1 MIDLA
6 IMVEGQNGLNWPRW
20 QRLVKL
26 VEELGFYGL
35 FRSDHF
41 TNSRPPDLD
50 SLELWTSLT
59 WLAGNTRRI
68 RFGSLVTPVS
78 FRHPALTARMAAAVD
93 DLSGG
98 RLTLGLGAGW
108 QEREHQLYGFDL
120 LPPAERFD
128 RFEEGVQI
136 IRQLLQQSEPVSFAG
151 KYFQLQNAVLLP
163 QPQRRGGPPI
173 LIGGN
178 GKSRTLR
185 LVARYANEWNAI
197 FLKSEEYRR
206 LNRHLD
212 EFILAEGREPNMVR
226 RSMMTGLVFGVD
238 QAALD
243 RRVTDDRNSS
253 VSSVDELKG
262 RGIIVGTPSAVVDQ
276 IGALA
281 DAGVQGLMLQWLDL
295 GDPAGL
301 EALAKTVLGKH

>member
-1 MIDLA
+1 MVDLA

-68 RFGSLVTPVS
+68 RFGPLVTPVS
-78 FRHPALTARMAAAVD
+78 FRHPALTTRMAAAVD

-128 RFEEGVQI
+128 RFEEGLEI
-136 IRQLLQQSEPVSFAG
+136 IRQMLKQNEPVSFTG
-151 KYFQLQNAVLLP
+151 KYFQLQKASLLP
-163 QPQRRGGPPI
+163 RPQRPGGPPI

-178 GKSRTLR
+178 GKGRTLR
-185 LVARYANEWNAI
+185 LAARYASEWNAI
-197 FLKSEEYRR
+197 YLKPEDYRT
-206 LNRHLD
+206 LNSRLD
-212 EFILAEGREPNMVR
+212 EFILAEGRKPNAVK
-226 RSMMTGLVFGVD
+226 RSMMTGLVFGAD

-243 RRVTDDRNSS
+243 RRVASAGNSS
-253 VSSVDELKG
+253 VEEIKE
-262 RGIIVGTPSAVVDQ
+262 RGMIVGTPSAVIDQ

-281 DAGVQGLMLQWLDL
+281 DAGAQGLMLQWLDL
-295 GDPAGL
+295 ADLAGL
-301 EALAKTVLGKH
+301 EALAKAVLGKV

>member
-295 GDPAGL
+295 DDLAGL

>member
-1 MIDLA
+1 MVDLA

-26 VEELGFYGL
+26 VEELGFYGI

-59 WLAGNTRRI
+59 WLAGNTQRI
-68 RFGSLVTPVS
+68 RFGPLVTPVS

-151 KYFQLQNAVLLP
+151 KYFELQKAALLP
-163 QPQRRGGPPI
+163 RPQRPGGPPI

-178 GKSRTLR
+178 GKGRTLR
-185 LVARYANEWNAI
+185 LAARYADEWNAI
-197 FLKSEEYRR
+197 YLKPEEYRA
-206 LNRHLD
+206 LNRRLD
-212 EFILAEGREPNMVR
+212 EFILTEDRKPNAVK
-226 RSMMTGLVFGVD
+226 RSMMTGLVFGAD
-238 QAALD
+238 QSALD
-243 RRVTDDRNSS
+243 RRVAGEGN
-253 VSSVDELKG
+253 SSVDERKE
-262 RGIIVGTPSAVVDQ
+262 RGMSVGTPSAVIDQ

-295 GDPAGL
+295 DDLAGL
-301 EALAKTVLGKH
+301 EALAKTVMGKV

>member
-1 MIDLA
+1 MVDLA
-6 IMVEGQNGLNWPRW
+6 IMVEGQNGLSWPRW

-59 WLAGNTRRI
+59 WLAGNTNRI
-68 RFGSLVTPVS
+68 RFGPLVTPVS
-78 FRHPALTARMAAAVD
+78 FRHPALTARMATAVD

-136 IRQLLQQSEPVSFAG
+136 IRQLLQQNEPVTFAG
-151 KYFQLQNAVLLP
+151 KYFQLHEAALLP
-163 QPQRRGGPPI
+163 RPQRPDGPPI

-178 GKSRTLR
+178 GKGRTLR
-185 LVARYANEWNAI
+185 LAARYASEWNAI
-197 FLKSEEYRR
+197 YLKPEEYRR

-212 EFILAEGREPNMVR
+212 EFILAEGREPNVVR
-226 RSMMTGLVFGVD
+226 RSMMTGLVFGAD

-243 RRVTDDRNSS
+243 QRVAGDRNSS
-253 VSSVDELKG
+253 VEELKS
-262 RGIIVGTPSAVVDQ
+262 RGVIVGTPSAVIDQ

-281 DAGVQGLMLQWLDL
+281 DAGVQGLMFQWLDL
-295 GDPAGL
+295 DDLAGL
-301 EALAKTVLGKH
+301 ETLAKTVLGKV

>member
-295 GDPAGL
+295 DEPARV

>member
-212 EFILAEGREPNMVR
+212 EFILTEGREPNMVR

-243 RRVTDDRNSS
+243 RRVTDDRN
-253 VSSVDELKG
+253 SSVDELKG

-295 GDPAGL
+295 DDLAGL
-301 EALAKTVLGKH
+301 EALAKTVLGKQ